1 MKTHKIKGIN
11 IEVCNAEQKIA
22 YNYLFS
28 WTLNKHDKDYA
39 YKCVKESIYE
49 EMEGK
54 RVCIHPTNWKR
65 YNVDYILELFYR
77 NYDKYIEA
85 GTPIFSSYEAIGGF
99 FNE

>member
-1 MKTHKIKGIN
+1 MNKVHKIPNVN

-28 WTLNKHDKDYA
+28 WTLNKHDKEYA
-39 YKCVKESIYE
+39 YECVKSQIYGE
-49 EMEGK
+49 IEGK
-54 RVCIHPTNWKR
+54 IHTFHPTNWKR

-85 GTPIFSSYEAIGGF
+85 GKPIFSNYEDLGGF
-99 FNE
+99 IK